1 MVYMVQE
8 LHPTISFIIPIQNR
22 QDLLVEQ
29 IGTIFKL
36 SEQYDGFCEIIM
48 VANGTE
54 DTAVK
59 IAWLAM
65 KLNKEKHPY
74 VRTRT
79 IRYASQVDISE
90 MICTGIGQA
99 LGQKLVIITDDS
111 KRIEKEKINDMM
123 EREISITRYMLD
135 ADALEKQSL

>member
-1 MVYMVQE
+1 MDQE
-8 LHPTISFIIPIQNR
+8 LHSTVTFIIPIQNKKE
-22 QDLLVEQ
+22 LLIEQ

-36 SEQYDGFCEIIM
+36 SEQYPGFCEIII

-54 DTAVK
+54 DTAIK

-65 KLNKEKHPY
+65 KLNKTKHPY

-90 MICTGIGQA
+90 MISTGVDHA
-99 LGQKLVIITDDS
+99 LGQKIMIITDDP
-111 KRIEKEKINDMM
+111 KRIEKQKISNMM
-123 EREISITRYMLD
+123 NRDISITKYTLD
-135 ADALEKQSL
+135 AEALEEQSLA